1 LTDNEE
7 DRDRT
12 CQNVEFT
19 NGQYQKANL
28 NLHRNTYSL
37 LTQDMQVK
45 RQSTSD
51 YQLREPSEP
60 NWRSK
65 HAPNL

>member
-1 LTDNEE
+1 MKKTEIE
-7 DRDRT
+7 P
-12 CQNVEFT
+12 VKFT

-37 LTQDMQVK
+37 LTQDIQVK

-65 HAPNL
+65 HTPNL